1 MRPRVSLPTLL
12 AIAVLCLGIGACG
25 GSSKAGKGTGPPP
38 RATATGAASA
48 RAAGENA
55 GGTDENIPAF
65 GHAASAA
72 DRQAVTALVKRYYR
86 AVAAADGRT
95 ACSLMYSSLEQGI
108 AEDYGQPPGPP
119 YARGKT
125 CPVVM
130 SKIFKNQ
137 PGYPTAFVGTAV
149 TDVRIYMDR
158 GFALLRSK
166 ATPSG
171 EIFLE
176 REHGAWTI
184 GVPIGR
190 ERPPARSG

>member
-1 MRPRVSLPTLL
+1 MRRLLLLL
-12 AIAVLCLGIGACG
+12 ASAALCPGIGACG
-25 GSSKAGKGTGPPP
+25 GAGKAGKGESPPTP
-38 RATATGAASA
+38 AAAAAA
-48 RAAGENA
+48 RAARAASESP
-55 GGTDENIPAF
+55 GGSDENIPAF
-65 GHAASAA
+65 GHEASPG
-72 DRQAVTALVKRYYR
+72 DRRAVTALVKRYYA
-86 AVAAADGRT
+86 AVVAADGRT
-95 ACSLMYSSLEQGI
+95 ACSLLSPSVAKGI

-130 SKIFKNQ
+130 AKIFKNQ

-149 TDVRIYMDR
+149 TDVRIYRDR

-190 ERPPARSG
+190 ERPPHRSG